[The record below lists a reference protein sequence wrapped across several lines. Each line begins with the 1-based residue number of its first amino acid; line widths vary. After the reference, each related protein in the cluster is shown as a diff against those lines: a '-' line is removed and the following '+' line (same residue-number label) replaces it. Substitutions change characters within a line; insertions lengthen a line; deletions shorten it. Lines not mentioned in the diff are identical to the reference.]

1 MNICTDTYGCTFTHT
16 FVSRSIEN
24 IRVACVCLCRVGI
37 HVRVV
42 RFTQGHLEH
51 HAGVPALER
60 GILPVC
66 FATQRAA
73 LGFSTC
79 VLRSGQRCCRLEL
92 LAGFL
97 QRQRAGLV
105 RLVFLT
111 QDHQPVLVRLV
122 FLTGRSMRLLRLL
135 QLLAPYLPRAVVG
148 FVLRVQGVGLR
159 EAA

>member
-1 MNICTDTYGCTFTHT
+1 MHIYTDTYGYT
-16 FVSRSIEN
+16 
-24 IRVACVCLCRVGI
+24 
-37 HVRVV
+37 
-42 RFTQGHLEH
+42 HLEH

-105 RLVFLT
+105 RLVFLAQDHQPVLVRLVFLA

>member
-1 MNICTDTYGCTFTHT
+1 MHIYTDTYGYT
-16 FVSRSIEN
+16 
-24 IRVACVCLCRVGI
+24 
-37 HVRVV
+37 
-42 RFTQGHLEH
+42 HLEH

-105 RLVFLT
+105 RLVFPA
-111 QDHQPVLVRLV
+111 QDPAG
-122 FLTGRSMRLLRLL
+122 TGVMITPELACL
-135 QLLAPYLPRAVVG
+135 LLAFFR
-148 FVLRVQGVGLR
+148 
-159 EAA
+159 